1 MRVTVLTERDV
12 SLGLID
18 TGLFRA
24 NERDVQ
30 SNVFLGVTNFPIR
43 LAVKAYSGGVCLCDQ
58 PIGWHGFGDRP
69 RHQRRHRRRRVGVD
83 PVGIAVDPVTSA
95 VYVANANSNSVS
107 IITV

>member
-43 LAVKAYSGGVCLCDQ
+43 LAVKAYSGGY
-58 PIGWHGFGDRP
+58 
-69 RHQRRHRRRRVGVD
+69 
-83 PVGIAVDPVTSA
+83 
-95 VYVANANSNSVS
+95 VYVTNQLDGTVSAIDPATNAATAAVVWASTQSG
-107 IITV
+107 